1 MSTTNHNNHPVLD
14 DESLPPVDWD
24 PAADADEGWTR
35 VVSLM
40 NNADTAPRLA
50 TADADGLK
58 AALRERLLAE
68 GILASGKSQAP
79 AEAGSFTV
87 WLRTLLVGG
96 GAGGQVLRLGVVALI
111 AVAGTLEYATPDAS
125 PVNSALE
132 RGIAESAP
140 RLASKNIA
148 QAKRDE
154 PSVMNDSLEASDSQI
169 AERKLEKDAPA
180 GLDTTRLRADE
191 SENAGWEAAAPPA
204 AMLAS
209 ADSVAESMAEMRSNE
224 GVARRQAS
232 GVSGF
237 AAAAPSTLGA
247 AVDAGGSG
255 GQFKTIT
262 QAMEALQVAKF
273 TAVLD
278 DNARTLSDLRL
289 VEQTLAAA
297 LSEIHRVPDDVRFVV
312 QALERYRSAEDLLD
326 GKRYQEA
333 EDTFEEARRTSPRSF
348 IGFLS
353 QFQVARIRYEHTQDF
368 AGALGAYRS
377 CMEDYPREFLTDEYR
392 DYVRER
398 IEILTRTAA
407 DNWEDLHL
415 WTQSNNAPTP
425 RAAADP
431 LLQLLRENPTSY
443 LASRSA
449 RKLTDLLM
457 ADAAAQTI
465 NLDDS
470 LGVMREV
477 VRRRDDSA
485 ETARIQFAI
494 AELVYGRSLAPGQAI
509 NEYQRALEMKP
520 DAELR
525 TMILERLKIAANE
538 RLVIRPEQPS
548 GP

>member
-1 MSTTNHNNHPVLD
+1 MSTEDHNNHPLLD

-50 TADADGLK
+50 SADADGLR
-58 AALRERLLAE
+58 AALREQLLAE
-68 GILASGKSQAP
+68 GILSTGKS
-79 AEAGSFTV
+79 EASLQGPSFTN

-96 GAGGQVLRLGVVALI
+96 GIGGQVVRLGVVAFV
-111 AVAGTLEYATPDAS
+111 AVAGTVEYTSPD
-125 PVNSALE
+125 
-132 RGIAESAP
+132 SAP
-140 RLASKNIA
+140 VRSTRAAGPPTAGRDVASARSLKNQGTAGSPEMGVPMLAAEEPAPSPKLKDEQA
-148 QAKRDE
+148 EFAKRRDQSPMDDRE
-154 PSVMNDSLEASDSQI
+154 QP
-169 AERKLEKDAPA
+169 R
-180 GLDTTRLRADE
+180 
-191 SENAGWEAAAPPA
+191 ENQDR
-204 AMLAS
+204 MLAM
-209 ADSVAESMAEMRSNE
+209 ADSVNE
-224 GVARRQAS
+224 DVDRLGSSVTTASRQA
-232 GVSGF
+232 
-237 AAAAPSTLGA
+237 PGA
-247 AVDAGGSG
+247 AGFTASAPASSALMMEAAVSGSG
-255 GQFKTIT
+255 GQLKTIT

-333 EDTFEEARRTSPRSF
+333 DDTFEEARRTSPRSF

-377 CMEDYPREFLTDEYR
+377 CLDDYPREFLTDEYR

-415 WTQSNNAPTP
+415 WTQSNNAPTS

-431 LLQLLRENPTSY
+431 LLQLLRGNPTSY

-465 NLDDS
+465 DLNDS
-470 LGVMREV
+470 LSVLREV
-477 VRRRDDSA
+477 VRRRDDGPD
-485 ETARIQFAI
+485 TARIQFAI
-494 AELVYGRSLAPGQAI
+494 AELVFGRSLAPEQAI
-509 NEYQRALEMKP
+509 SEYQHALEMKP

-525 TMILERLKIAANE
+525 AKILERLEVAANE
-538 RLVIRPEQPS
+538 RLVIRPVQLS
-548 GP
+548 AD